1 MQYSFNLGFGWK
13 AFDMT
18 MFWQGIAG
26 LYRYNWE
33 QTTLSNGGNMTTR
46 WLDRYTADN
55 TDGSMPRLGS
65 SYNDTYS
72 SFWLTKGDYLR
83 LKNIE
88 IGYTF
93 RQPGLAKA
101 GIRSIRVY
109 LAGSN
114 LLTFTPLDN
123 YDPEKSSSDTR
134 NDVHPNSKT
143 YSLGVNV
150 KF

>member
-1 MQYSFNLGFGWK
+1 
-13 AFDMT
+13 
-18 MFWQGIAG
+18 
-26 LYRYNWE
+26 
-33 QTTLSNGGNMTTR
+33 MTTR